1 MLCGEVL
8 VKHPATARGQPWIID
23 TMLCGEVLGKHLQQL
38 GTAWIIDTML
48 CGEVLVKHP
57 HS

>member
-8 VKHPATARGQPWIID
+8 VKHPTTARGQPWIID

-38 GTAWIIDTML
+38 GTALD
-48 CGEVLVKHP
+48 H
-57 HS
+57 